1 MQIVAVSMCHQYRS
15 TWTLTL
21 VSDSR
26 LDLSVYRHLIH
37 LPQVIPVPKTP
48 SDALRQAFV
57 DHGKSQ
63 GVELSDIPRDASLSK
78 VGMYEH
84 RWAVCG

>member
-1 MQIVAVSMCHQYRS
+1 MSSIQKY
-15 TWTLTL
+15 LTL
-21 VSDSR
+21 PSVQTPDSR

-37 LPQVIPVPKTP
+37 LPQVIPVPKAP
-48 SDALRQAFV
+48 CDALRQAFI

-78 VGMYEH
+78 VGM
-84 RWAVCG
+84 C